1 MAKKTAPPDNEQKKI
16 AMHVRY
22 ENLET
27 QFASQFIVNPTREE
41 IIVNF
46 SPGPIA
52 DPQTNQQLLPINT
65 RIAMTPH
72 GAAAPGPGCRPAP
85 CTSWLGIN
93 VAAISPIPGSSL
105 INWPTAKTRGAKG
118 YRVAQRRIGP
128 Y

>member
-1 MAKKTAPPDNEQKKI
+1 MAKKHPTQDNEQQKI

-22 ENLET
+22 ENMET
-27 QFASQFIVNPTREE
+27 QFASQFVVNSTREE

-72 GAAAPGPGCRPAP
+72 GAARLAQ
-85 CTSWLGIN
+85 TLSN
-93 VAAISPIPGSSL
+93 VLKNLQATAQPRKADEESNPESL
-105 INWPTAKTRGAKG
+105 N
-118 YRVAQRRIGP
+118 
-128 Y
+128 